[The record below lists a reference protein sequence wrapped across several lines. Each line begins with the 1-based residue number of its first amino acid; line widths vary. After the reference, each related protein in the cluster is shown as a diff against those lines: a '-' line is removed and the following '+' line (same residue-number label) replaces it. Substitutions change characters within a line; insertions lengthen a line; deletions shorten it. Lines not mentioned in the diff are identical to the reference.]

1 MEVSL
6 QGEDLGLWLEQ
17 VTWHEG
23 RNNIPRSLGDDLSMD
38 EDGTPVEWFDNKG
51 NRTMNSNQE

>member
-6 QGEDLGLWLEQ
+6 QGEDLGLWIEQ
-17 VTWHEG
+17 ITWHEG
-23 RNNIPRSLGDDLSMD
+23 RNSIPRHLDDELSMD
-38 EDGTPVEWFDNKG
+38 DDGTPVEWFDKKG